1 MAGHSIWTG
10 SISFGLVT
18 IPVSLRTAV
27 EEHDLKFTMLDKDDH
42 SPIGYLHVNKK
53 TGKEVEWAD
62 IVKGYEYKKGKYVV
76 LLPEDFKKANVKANQ
91 LLEIEDFVDSAE
103 VDPVYF
109 DKPYYIVP
117 AAQGVRAYE
126 LLRETLAR
134 TGKIG
139 IGRVVMHTKQH
150 VVAVMPVGDVLILE
164 VMRFSHEVR
173 PTQDLEMPEA
183 AGRKVT
189 DREIDMAEQLVSG
202 MSSRFEPEKYKDT
215 YHDDLLRL
223 IEKKIKLG
231 ATAEVEAYN
240 EPAEEL
246 VSKKG
251 EVIDLMPLLKA
262 SLGRGRT
269 AKDDSGGKGEDDGE
283 AARPRAKKGR
293 GAKVTPIEKE
303 RKART
308 ARGAS
313 SGTASS
319 TKSGRGTQRKTSTQ
333 SGTRSTS
340 RGTSKA
346 RAAGGRRAAR

>member
-27 EEHDLKFTMLDKDDH
+27 EEHDLKFTMLDKDGL
-42 SPIGYLHVNKK
+42 SPVGYLHVNKK

-76 LLPEDFKKANVKANQ
+76 LSKEDFTKANVKANQ
-91 LLEIEDFVDSAE
+91 LLEIEDFVDASE

-150 VVAVMPVGDVLILE
+150 VVAVMPMGDVLILE
-164 VMRFSHEVR
+164 VMRFAHEVR
-173 PTQDLEMPEA
+173 PTKDLEMPAA

-189 DREIDMAEQLVSG
+189 DREVDMAEQLVSG
-202 MSSRFEPEKYKDT
+202 MTSRFKPEKYKDT
-215 YHDDLLRL
+215 YHDDLMRL

-231 ATAEVEAYN
+231 TTAEVEAYN
-240 EPAEEL
+240 EPAEE
-246 VSKKG
+246 VVGRKG

-269 AKDDSGGKGEDDGE
+269 SKDDKGDDDGE
-283 AARPRAKKGR
+283 TEEPRARAGARAGGKNGR
-293 GAKVTPIEKE
+293 GAKVTPIEKA
-303 RKART
+303 RKARA
-308 ARGAS
+308 ARG
-313 SGTASS
+313 S
-319 TKSGRGTQRKTSTQ
+319 TRKTST
-333 SGTRSTS
+333 RSTAKA
-340 RGTSKA
+340 TSKSKA
-346 RAAGGRRAAR
+346 TKATARSAPERAAAGRGSR